1 MVTIDQEVCI
11 GCGICAKDCP
21 GHAIA
26 VKEGKAQ
33 VIHSCIQCGHCVA
46 VCPVRAAAIPEY
58 DMEDVEEYDPET
70 FRLSPETFLHAVKFR
85 RSIRNFKEKPLEK
98 EKLERIID
106 AGRYTATAK
115 NAQASTFVVVQ
126 EKLAEFKT
134 IFWEE
139 LPSVL
144 ETLQE
149 AAPAYVRSF
158 RLFYEKWKRNPQDDT
173 FFFNAPCFLLTA
185 AENPLDGG
193 LAAANMENQAV
204 AEGAGAL
211 YSGYLMRAV
220 SASPRLRE
228 WLEIGDK
235 PVACCMLLG
244 YPAVSYRRTAPRK
257 KADAIW
263 K

>member
-1 MVTIDQEVCI
+1 M
-11 GCGICAKDCP
+11 
-21 GHAIA
+21 
-26 VKEGKAQ
+26 
-33 VIHSCIQCGHCVA
+33 
-46 VCPVRAAAIPEY
+46 
-58 DMEDVEEYDPET
+58 
-70 FRLSPETFLHAVKFR
+70 
-85 RSIRNFKEKPLEK
+85 
-98 EKLERIID
+98 
-106 AGRYTATAK
+106 
-115 NAQASTFVVVQ
+115 VVQ

-149 AAPAYVRSF
+149 AAPAYVRPF

-185 AENPLDGG
+185 TENPLDGG